1 MKFQKESVILNNE
14 QDSIS
19 FAQTIAKNLE
29 SNKIITFSGDLG
41 CGKTFI
47 CREIIKHFCGSDI
60 NISSP
65 TFNLLQIYKTSKFM
79 IYHFDLYRLNYLEEI
94 YELGIEEALHGNI
107 CLIEWPEIIEE
118 ILPLPITKIHLQI
131 LEDNKRS
138 CSIYHFS

>member
-1 MKFQKESVILNNE
+1 MKFQKEPVILNNE

-19 FAQTIAKNLE
+19 FAQTIAKNLK
-29 SNKIITFSGDLG
+29 SNEIITFSGDLG

-47 CREIIKHFCGSDI
+47 CREIIKYFCGSNT

-65 TFNLLQIYKTSKFM
+65 TFNLLQIYKTSKFT

-94 YELGIEEALHGNI
+94 YELGIEEALQGNI